1 MFKHIL
7 LPTDGSELSEAAI
20 RKGVQFAKS
29 IGARVTGFYA
39 APEFHVFTYQT
50 EMLEDTKEQ
59 FAKDSRARADRYLAA
74 IAKAAQEA
82 GVACE
87 TVRVTSDQPYE
98 AILEAAQDK
107 GCDLILMASHGRRGL
122 RGVLLGSE
130 TQKVLTHAKLPVL
143 VWHGD
148 EAQLAPRR

>member
-20 RKGVQFAKS
+20 RKGVQLAKS
-29 IGARVTGFYA
+29 LGARITGFYA
-39 APEFHVFTYQT
+39 VPEFHVFTYQT

-59 FAKDSRARADRYLAA
+59 FVQDSRARAEQYLKM
-74 IAKAAQEA
+74 IAKTAQEA

-148 EAQLAPRR
+148 EAQLSPRR